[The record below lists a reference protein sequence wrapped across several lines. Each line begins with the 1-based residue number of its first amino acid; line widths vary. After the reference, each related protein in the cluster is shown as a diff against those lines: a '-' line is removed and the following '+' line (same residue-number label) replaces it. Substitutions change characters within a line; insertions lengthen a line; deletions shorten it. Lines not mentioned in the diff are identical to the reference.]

1 MWGKKKLSS
10 NNSSDIG
17 KPINI
22 RTPKLPS
29 KKKLIVFVVAVFVLS
44 ASVAGFRFLTY
55 ASEATIMSDA
65 TKLIST
71 KQYDEAYKLLEA
83 NQKKEKLV
91 NNVDFYILISR
102 AAVASN
108 KQDRAKEY
116 AQKGAKLYEAS
127 KDRTSS
133 QGYYLQS
140 ILSGTYY
147 EQPAPSETDKITPP
161 TKEQVDDPDFQG

>member
-22 RTPKLPS
+22 RAPKLPS
-29 KKKLIVFVVAVFVLS
+29 KKKFIAFVVAVFVLS
-44 ASVAGFRFLTY
+44 AGVAGFRFLTY
-55 ASEATIMSDA
+55 TSEATIMSDA
-65 TKLIST
+65 TKMMSA
-71 KQYDEAYKLLEA
+71 KQYDQAYKLLEA

-91 NNVDFYILISR
+91 NNVDFYVLISR

-108 KQDRAKEY
+108 KQDKAKEY
-116 AQKGAKLYEAS
+116 AQRGAKIYAES
-127 KDRTSS
+127 KDRNPT
-133 QGYYLQS
+133 QGYYLQN

-147 EQPAPSETDKITPP
+147 EQPIPSETDKVTPP